1 MAVFSR
7 SNMFSPDLQGEA
19 AVQHFFTK
27 VLDIILNF
35 LASKKLTPE
44 EDRNGT
50 DFTMKNP
57 SLFGDNMV
65 HKGAST

>member
-7 SNMFSPDLQGEA
+7 SNMFSPDLQGEV

-35 LASKKLTPE
+35 LASKNRHLKKIE
-44 EDRNGT
+44 
-50 DFTMKNP
+50 
-57 SLFGDNMV
+57 MV
-65 HKGAST
+65 LILR